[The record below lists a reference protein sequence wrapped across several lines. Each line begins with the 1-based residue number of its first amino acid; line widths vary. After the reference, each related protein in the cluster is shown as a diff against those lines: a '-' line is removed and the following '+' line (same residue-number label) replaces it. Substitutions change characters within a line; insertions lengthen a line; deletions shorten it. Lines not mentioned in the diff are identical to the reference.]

1 MAMGSPVGP
10 TLANVFLVYHEKN
23 WLEHC
28 PLEHRPLYY
37 RRYADGIFVLF
48 YLIQQNILNVFI
60 VI

>member
-1 MAMGSPVGP
+1 MGSPVGP
-10 TLANVFLVYHEKN
+10 TLANVFLVYREKN

-37 RRYADGIFVLF
+37 RRYADDIFVLF